1 MSKDDGT
8 PKLLIEAQSLF
19 GGNKT
24 EVVQVDSNTLDPIAQ
39 AKQNAIAAFIHPDI
53 IDTFGDAACWFCG
66 AAFFTALYFHT
77 PVLIFLQV
85 PVLLILLTGGFGGL
99 GAMWTI
105 PELTWPILFR
115 FILLVMGCTLGAA
128 Q

>member
-39 AKQNAIAAFIHPDI
+39 AKQNAIAAFIHPDA
-53 IDTFGDAACWFCG
+53 IDAFGDAACWFCG

>member
-39 AKQNAIAAFIHPDI
+39 AKQNAIAAFIHPDA
-53 IDTFGDAACWFCG
+53 IDAFGDAACWFCG
-66 AAFFTALYFHT
+66 AAFFTALYLHT
-77 PVLIFLQV
+77 PVLIFLQI
-85 PVLLILLTGGFGGL
+85 PVGLILLTGGAGGI
-99 GAMWTI
+99 GALWTI
-105 PELTWPILFR
+105 PELTFPILFR
-115 FILLVMGCTLGAA
+115 FLLLVMGCTLGAA

>member
-1 MSKDDGT
+1 MADKDGT

-39 AKQNAIAAFIHPDI
+39 AKQNAIAAFIHPDM
-53 IDTFGDAACWFCG
+53 IDAIGDAACWFCG
-66 AAFFTALYFHT
+66 AAFFMALYLHT

-85 PVLLILLTGGFGGL
+85 PVLLVLITGSAGGL

-105 PELTWPILFR
+105 PELTFPILFR
-115 FILLVMGCTLGAA
+115 FILLVLGCTLGAA